1 MGLMGDL
8 AVAILTGA
16 LVSAVPAL
24 AQQSTPPPMI
34 MSEGAPTRDLPLADY
49 QAFDGFAVAHPEI
62 VSELSHRPQLIE
74 DDDYLTKHLELRD
87 FLASHAELRAA
98 MIQDPGNFLAPESRH
113 RAENTT
119 GFKGSDPNQ

>member
-1 MGLMGDL
+1 MGLKGDL
-8 AVAILTGA
+8 TVAILMGA
-16 LVSAVPAL
+16 LVIAIPAL
-24 AQQSTPPPMI
+24 AQESTPPPTI

-74 DDDYLTKHLELRD
+74 DDDYLAKHSELRD

-113 RAENTT
+113 RSEDATS
-119 GFKGSDPNQ
+119 FRRSDPD